1 MKLNRRY
8 FNLTLFCGTGH
19 QEVKSNNSNDI
30 SEGMESKCLYKQISR
45 ETKILE
51 KGNFAGM

>member
-8 FNLTLFCGTGH
+8 FNFTLFCGTGH
-19 QEVKSNNSNDI
+19 QEVKFNNSNDI
-30 SEGMESKCLYKQISR
+30 SEEMESKCLYKQISR